1 MTSRARRS
9 ALVLASVSGAAAVGC
24 WWTFVATRP
33 GQHVDQMALIASGLG
48 RVRVAGYAHDLLDVV
63 SLPFLA
69 VAVVVMAAVA
79 LVRGR
84 WRLALGV
91 PLMVA
96 AANLTTQLLKYVV
109 LGRPDLGYSQG
120 FAENTLPSGHTTVAV
135 SVAAG
140 ALLVTPARG
149 RWLTALLGGT
159 YAAATGVAT
168 MAGGW
173 HRASDVVAAV
183 LVVGAWAFL
192 AQAFLR
198 PESPSRPARTLGL
211 VLAVLGAL
219 GWLLAGAA
227 MAATRGFGP
236 GLDRPEMLVA
246 YAGASVGAVAT
257 VCAVTAGLLLLGAGH
272 AAPTAATRTP
282 VAAPV

>member
-1 MTSRARRS
+1 MTPPARRT
-9 ALVLASVSGAAAVGC
+9 ALVLALVSGAAAAGC
-24 WWTFVATRP
+24 WWLFVATGP
-33 GQHVDQMALIASGLG
+33 GQYVDQMALIASGLG
-48 RVRVAGYAHDLLDVV
+48 RGRVAGYAHGLLDVV

-79 LVRGR
+79 LARGR
-84 WRLALGV
+84 WRLALGAPV
-91 PLMVA
+91 MVG

-109 LGRPDLGYSQG
+109 LDRPDLGYSPG
-120 FAENTLPSGHTTVAV
+120 LLENTLPSGHTTVAA

-140 ALLVTPARG
+140 VLLVTPARW
-149 RWLTALLGGT
+149 RWLAALLGGA
-159 YAAATGVAT
+159 YAAATGLAT

-198 PESPSRPARTLGL
+198 EEVPSRPARTLGL
-211 VLAVLGAL
+211 VLAVLAAL
-219 GWLLAGAA
+219 GWILAGVA
-227 MAATRGFGP
+227 MVATRGFGP
-236 GLDRPEMLVA
+236 GLDRPEMLLV
-246 YAGASVGAVAT
+246 YGGASVGVVAT